1 MAISNKTFNNCI
13 DTLKELG
20 KQHYQINTT
29 TTGDIWKIDMNS
41 NGGTLFP
48 LFHINPV
55 NVTTGQS
62 SLTYNFQLFVMDAVT
77 EKEDWTEANFQ
88 SADYLSNEQE
98 VASSCLQICVDI
110 IGMFRHSKWQ
120 TASTLSPSPIPALVT
135 NIDEPVY
142 FTEVEYTL
150 EPFQERFDSLLT
162 GWVFTIGI
170 VVENDFQTCTIP
182 VANNP
187 IGK

>member
-1 MAISNKTFNNCI
+1 MIANKTYNNAI
-13 DTLKELG
+13 DTLKSLG
-20 KQHYQINTT
+20 EQHEQISTT
-29 TTGDIWKIDMNS
+29 TTGDIWRIDMNE
-41 NGGTLFP
+41 TLFP

-55 NVTTGQS
+55 NVETGLS

-77 EKEDWTEANFQ
+77 EKENWTEANFQ

-98 VASSCLQICVDI
+98 VASSCLQVCVDI

-120 TASTLSPSPIPALVT
+120 SANADGTQD
-135 NIDEPVY
+135 IDDPVY
-142 FTEVEYTL
+142 FTDGEYTL
-150 EPFQERFDSLLT
+150 EPFQERFDNLLT
-162 GWVFTIGI
+162 GWVFSIGI